1 MYEERYVERF
11 QGYMKDVNGFEERER
26 YERERERGGYEQR
39 GRAGRYEER
48 EPERELPPPPPQ
60 QAPPPPAGA
69 AGGALGGFTS
79 ING

>member
-11 QGYMKDVNGFEERER
+11 QVYMKDVNEFEERER
-26 YERERERGGYEQR
+26 YERERGGYEQR

-60 QAPPPPAGA
+60 QAPPPTAG